1 MTVNELLIL
10 IPAVTGAVVSVINAL
25 KAKERAQKLDLN
37 TELTA
42 QTRETAGKIQTL
54 VNGQSEA
61 LRAALVA
68 SQARVQAL
76 EAELAQRKGQP

>member
-10 IPAVTGAVVSVINAL
+10 IPAVTAAVVSIINTL
-25 KAKERAQKLDLN
+25 KAKGRDEKLDLN

-42 QTRETAGKIQTL
+42 QTKDTTSKIQSL

-61 LRAALVA
+61 LKQALVA
-68 SQARVQAL
+68 AQERVRVL
-76 EAELAQRKGQP
+76 EAELATLKGQP